1 MGVQTGSA
9 KPYTSGLGVER
20 GLRNIICF
28 FVILAHNLKLLF
40 QLCDF
45 TFYFLRGIMN
55 LPLVFA
61 NLLLYLPLT
70 MDKIGL
76 INSKG

>member
-40 QLCDF
+40 QLFDF
-45 TFYFLRGIMN
+45 TFYFFTGHYESAISLCEFTPIFTVDYG
-55 LPLVFA
+55 
-61 NLLLYLPLT
+61 
-70 MDKIGL
+70 
-76 INSKG
+76 